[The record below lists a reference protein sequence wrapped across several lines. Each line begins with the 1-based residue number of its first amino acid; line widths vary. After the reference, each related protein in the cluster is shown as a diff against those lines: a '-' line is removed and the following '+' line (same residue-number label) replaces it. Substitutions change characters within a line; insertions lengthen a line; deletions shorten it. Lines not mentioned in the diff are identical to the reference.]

1 MKFAILIPT
10 PEEAS
15 PFLRLMSE
23 ETPPY
28 EYTVFMCGIGSTA
41 AAGSAA
47 KAAAALRPDA
57 VILGGIAGAYTG
69 SGLRTGQCVSVVAEH
84 TADLGS
90 IRGGTFVPLHQPTE
104 RCGPCAAES
113 TAENTYLLHSIPGT
127 PFREVASNTVSCCTT
142 PWLDWCSQ
150 PAASVENM
158 EGAGAAAVCSA
169 LGVPLYELRAVS
181 NTVGDPPAAWRIG
194 EAASALAAAV
204 KKTMEIL
211 SDITI
216 RKPM

>member
-10 PEEAS
+10 PEEAA
-15 PFLRLMSE
+15 PFIRMMSE
-23 ETPPY
+23 EMPAY
-28 EYTVFMCGIGSTA
+28 EYEVFLCGIGSAA

-57 VILGGIAGAYTG
+57 VMLGGIAGAYTG

-90 IRGGTFVPLHQPTE
+90 IRSGTFVSLHQPASL
-104 RCGPCAAES
+104 RGPRVAGNSAD
-113 TAENTYLLHSIPGT
+113 NTYSLNNIPGV
-127 PFREVASNTVSCCTT
+127 PFREVVSNTVNCCAT
-142 PWLDWCSQ
+142 PWLDWNSR

-169 LGVPLYELRAVS
+169 LGIPLYELRAVS
-181 NTVGDPPAAWRIG
+181 NTVGDPPAAWRGG
-194 EAASALAAAV
+194 EAASRLAEAM
-204 KKTMEIL
+204 KKTLEIL
-211 SDITI
+211 ACDST
-216 RKPM
+216 RRPG